1 MKRLVPIIALF
12 FFGAVLV
19 FADETTEVYKRLF
32 LEAQGLRQK
41 YTAALN
47 LVQLQDPS
55 VAPALS
61 DALTELISTQKSY
74 EQASDKELYA
84 QTVRIVAQALGDYKY
99 IDAAPSL
106 WDAVQQVPDPLV
118 KAEALM
124 ALGKMHALDY
134 AERISLLLRDLNFKP
149 TQDPD
154 YGEKVAYG
162 AIFSLEKLRD
172 IRGFSPVFFAS
183 VGWYSQRVRQEAA
196 QALPNIVDDPTDPIM
211 PIIQNEPSDRKVLA
225 LKAEVDSNAPNDRKI
240 QAAVY
245 ALAIGQKMVPV
256 DPTDARYLANL
267 RKLALNTLI
276 VLKAQ
281 GDAPVAGCVS
291 SYQSGYDDEERLLAL
306 AALGANGAD
315 SAAAALRDII
325 LKLDSDQQAGVSD
338 ETRNRMAKA
347 AIENAALT
355 KNKLLKPALIS
366 VAADDN
372 WSGGI
377 LFAAQQ
383 ALKAMP

>member
-1 MKRLVPIIALF
+1 MKRLVPIIALLL
-12 FFGAVLV
+12 FGATLV
-19 FADETTEVYKRLF
+19 FADETAEVYKRLF
-32 LEAQGLRQK
+32 LQAQGLSQK
-41 YTAALN
+41 YAAALN

-61 DALTELISTQKSY
+61 DALTQLISTQKNY
-74 EQASDKELYA
+74 AQASDKELYA
-84 QTVRIVAQALGDYKY
+84 RTVRIVAQALGDYKY
-99 IDAAPSL
+99 LDAAPSL

-134 AERISLLLRDLNFKP
+134 AERIALLLRDLDFKP

-162 AIFSLEKLRD
+162 AIFALEKLKD

-183 VGWYSQRVRQEAA
+183 VGWYSPRVRQEAA

-211 PIIQNEPSDRKVLA
+211 AIIQNESSDRKVLA
-225 LKAEVDSNAPNDRKI
+225 LKAELNSNAPNDRKI

-245 ALAIGQKMVPV
+245 ALSIGQKMAPV

-281 GDAPVAGCVS
+281 VDASVPFCVY
-291 SYQSGYDDEERLLAL
+291 SYNNGYDDEERLLAL
-306 AALGANGAD
+306 AALGANGTD
-315 SAAAALRDII
+315 PAAAALRDII
-325 LKLDSDQQAGVSD
+325 LRLDSDQQAGISD

-355 KNKLLKPALIS
+355 RNKLLKPALIS

-377 LFAAQQ
+377 LLAAQK
-383 ALKAMP
+383 ALKVMP